1 MLSDKILIENT
12 LQGDQNAFKQLVL
25 KYQDYMYT
33 VCFNILKN
41 KPEAQEATQ
50 DTFVKAYRALST
62 YSSQAKF
69 STWLYR
75 IAYRTSLDILRKRK
89 DTVTLDGVAY
99 GLSNKEVSIEDRLE
113 GQALK
118 EQLRQAIFRLPSKEA
133 GIIKMFYLDDMNIK
147 ELAVATDQSIS
158 NVKVILYRARKKL
171 SKIISEQYPE
181 MKNYINS

>member
-1 MLSDKILIENT
+1 M
-12 LQGDQNAFKQLVL
+12 
-25 KYQDYMYT
+25 
-33 VCFNILKN
+33 
-41 KPEAQEATQ
+41 
-50 DTFVKAYRALST
+50 
-62 YSSQAKF
+62 
-69 STWLYR
+69 
-75 IAYRTSLDILRKRK
+75 
-89 DTVTLDGVAY
+89 
-99 GLSNKEVSIEDRLE
+99 SIEDRLE